1 MKHFICY
8 HKIFSFMNMR
18 FGIAYRMCSTK
29 VESATQQNK
38 AEQKRYFKLDL
49 DSSPFQ
55 KGKFKDPWPEYPDST
70 AKRFFTFLYRAI
82 SVKERETRRPIIWEY
97 RQILDHGLSAKFFRA
112 QEVVDSKMVF
122 PFFDNKTVCN
132 LMEQKVRL
140 KELFARSSGG
150 ISLVIVS
157 QKRESAK
164 NHILSWKKPWKERFP
179 ELDCYELILPP
190 LSYRP
195 LNWYLI
201 RTLRKN
207 TPTDEQKNILRVV
220 EVVDVDPDELGI
232 DIENSFVGY
241 PFLVDKFG
249 QVRWKGVGTALPEE
263 LDLLFA
269 TTEKW
274 RSFLG
279 KGSPPS
285 SKH

>member
-1 MKHFICY
+1 LECSFNMKHFICY

-164 NHILSWKKPWKERFP
+164 VVELGHTTQQLIQCLVVSLTLVLFNKQNHILSWKKPWKERFP

-207 TPTDEQKNILRVV
+207 TPTVQTRNFSPSMFLLSVLI
-220 EVVDVDPDELGI
+220 
-232 DIENSFVGY
+232 FV
-241 PFLVDKFG
+241 
-249 QVRWKGVGTALPEE
+249 
-263 LDLLFA
+263 
-269 TTEKW
+269 
-274 RSFLG
+274 
-279 KGSPPS
+279 
-285 SKH
+285 